1 MPAACSRQDSSVN
14 INGLLC
20 PHQPCALHTHASARA
35 QERRRFRATKNEEDL
50 GRGHHAAKD
59 EDDSSKLISVLA
71 QRVARHVLAAPGSP
85 AVRQSCS
92 RAVVQSGALVES
104 KHRRTALVH
113 ALIGVG
119 SATGCVSVVFV
130 EIALYRS
137 PRIGGQTRGH
147 RATVSSSR
155 IIPGV

>member
-1 MPAACSRQDSSVN
+1 MPAACSRQDSSIN

-35 QERRRFRATKNEEDL
+35 QERRRFRAAKKEEDL

-85 AVRQSCS
+85 AARQSGS
-92 RAVVQSGALVES
+92 RAVVRSGSQAVRGASREQAS
-104 KHRRTALVH
+104 SHSSCACSHRSRQCDRMCFRRLRRNSTLPVPENRW
-113 ALIGVG
+113 
-119 SATGCVSVVFV
+119 TN
-130 EIALYRS
+130 
-137 PRIGGQTRGH
+137 TR
-147 RATVSSSR
+147 ASR
-155 IIPGV
+155 NGEQQ